1 MKKFNFFSISVIFF
15 LLIFSTSISQAAL
28 VGNTT
33 QATLTLSPDTGT
45 YQAGQTFSV
54 DIIVNTNS
62 QPVNAV
68 AAYINYN
75 PALFT
80 VDAIDYTGSV
90 FTIQWESSTNSP
102 VGMIKIGR
110 SIAGSTV
117 NTANGKIATLRLRG
131 LTNTTPSSDNF
142 TFDFAAGDANKSAV
156 FLADATGGTYILSGV
171 YNGRYTITGGA
182 ADTQAPTVT
191 AFTIP
196 SSATSLTIS
205 VTSFTAT
212 DNVGVSGYMITESAT
227 TPSASAA
234 GWSATAPTS
243 YTFSS
248 TGSKTL
254 YAWAKDATGNISTS
268 GSASVTINVSSSPSP
283 SPSSSP
289 LPGSGPT
296 TSPSPTPS
304 ANSLP
309 VGSLDEANDSRVTGW
324 AYDLDAGT
332 SPIDVHIYIDGVIA
346 GAATANLSRPDI
358 VGAASGA
365 VNDANHGFNY
375 SLPTLLAG
383 THRINVYAINTPIG
397 TNPELPGSPKTISVS
412 SSITP
417 SPSPSPSPTP
427 ISVSDGSLIKAQG
440 DSKVYLIDGNQ
451 LRLIPSAEAMQSLG
465 YSWSD
470 IQQVNSAF
478 ISQYAQGS
486 QLNVGGGPTTNGTTS
501 PCASLPYSNNSLLK
515 TASSPKVYLVDTC
528 QRRWIPTAEVF
539 NANGHQ
545 WKDIKE
551 TTGADIN
558 LYQDGPTLALV
569 IPAVHKNAQLIKLAS
584 SAKVYALV
592 NGKRHWIPNQ
602 RSFDI
607 YGYSWVNVKTV
618 SPTEFSKYPDARLLK
633 GMGDPKIYYF
643 NAKGQKKWIINPEV
657 FNSYNNKWTDILE
670 ILPSEIDSYPTVTLM
685 RLQGDSKV
693 YLLEGITKRWIKT
706 ADAFNSL
713 GYKWEDVDVINNS
726 TELNA
731 YQEGDTLE

>member
-1 MKKFNFFSISVIFF
+1 MKKINFFSISVIFF
-15 LLIFSTSISQAAL
+15 LSIFSASLSQAAL
-28 VGNTT
+28 IGNTT

-54 DIIVNTNS
+54 DVIVNTNS

-75 PALFT
+75 PALLA

-90 FTIQWESSTNSP
+90 FTIQWESSINSP

-131 LTNTTPSSDNF
+131 LANTTPSSDNF

-182 ADTQAPTVT
+182 TDTQTPTVT
-191 AFTIP
+191 AFIIP

-234 GWSATAPTS
+234 DWSAIVPIS

-248 TGSKTL
+248 SGSKTL
-254 YAWAKDATGNISTS
+254 YAWAKDAAINVSTS
-268 GSASVTINVSSSPSP
+268 RSASVTINVSPSPSP
-283 SPSSSP
+283 SPTTS
-289 LPGSGPT
+289 GSNPT

-304 ANSLP
+304 VNSLP

-383 THRINVYAINTPIG
+383 THRINVYAINTPSG

-412 SSITP
+412 SNITP
-417 SPSPSPSPTP
+417 SPSPSPSPAP
-427 ISVSDGSLIKAQG
+427 ISVSDGSLIRAQG
-440 DSKVYLIDGNQ
+440 DFKVYLIDGNQ
-451 LRLIPSAEAMQSLG
+451 LRLIPSAQALQDLG

-470 IQQVNSAF
+470 IQQVDSAF

-501 PCASLPYSNNSLLK
+501 PCASLPYSNNSLLR
-515 TASSPKVYLVDTC
+515 TTSSPKVYLVDTC
-528 QRRWIPTAEVF
+528 QRRWIPTTEVF
-539 NANGHQ
+539 NANGYQ

-551 TTGADIN
+551 TTSADID

-592 NGKRHWIPNQ
+592 SGKRHWIPNQ

-607 YGYSWVNVKTV
+607 YGYSWANVKTV
-618 SPTEFSKYPDARLLK
+618 SLLESNKYPDVKLFK
-633 GMGDPKIYYF
+633 GIGDSKIYYF

-670 ILPSEIDSYPTVTLM
+670 VLPSEMDSYPTVTLI
-685 RLQGDSKV
+685 RLQGAPKV
-693 YLLEGITKRWIKT
+693 YLLEGTTKRWIKT
-706 ADAFNSL
+706 TDAFNSL

-731 YQEGDTLE
+731 YREGDVLE